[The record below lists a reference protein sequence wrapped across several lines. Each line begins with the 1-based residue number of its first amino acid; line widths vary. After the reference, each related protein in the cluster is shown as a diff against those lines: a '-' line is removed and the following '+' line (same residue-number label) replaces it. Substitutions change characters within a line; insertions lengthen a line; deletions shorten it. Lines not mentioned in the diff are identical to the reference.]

1 MTGKYNGQIKS
12 EYLKNYK
19 RVKDMITKLDSLK
32 FQQRYDTYN
41 IYIME
46 HFVYI
51 HKNPVNGEVFYVGQG
66 SKHRGR
72 EERAHSKDLVVSG
85 GIIM

>member
-32 FQQRYDTYN
+32 FQ
-41 IYIME
+41 
-46 HFVYI
+46 
-51 HKNPVNGEVFYVGQG
+51 
-66 SKHRGR
+66 
-72 EERAHSKDLVVSG
+72 
-85 GIIM
+85 